1 MENKNKNLLGNH
13 LHLEIK
19 KTKNRTSI
27 GLTDEKQKIMNK
39 KLLDFISMKNK
50 IIFKSCFD
58 HKGAKQFLKAKDKA
72 LEEFTLI
79 DEIEIIDDQ
88 KKKILSSKKIHQKIH
103 HNYFAKNGKKKNH
116 KKKNNKYNSNITNVR
131 IDHPLVNR
139 FSSSNCLSKHT
150 FKHSKVDNCII
161 INHLKYENR
170 SKSDSSIS
178 NINKIESGYLVTK
191 EDNILVSSI
200 INEMNSCYKD

>member
-27 GLTDEKQKIMNK
+27 GLTDEKQKIINK

-79 DEIEIIDDQ
+79 DEIEIIDNQ
-88 KKKILSSKKIHQKIH
+88 KKKILSSKKIHHKYFPKI
-103 HNYFAKNGKKKNH
+103 GKKKIH
-116 KKKNNKYNSNITNVR
+116 KKKNNKYNSDITRVR
-131 IDHPLVNR
+131 IDHPVVNR
-139 FSSSNCLSKHT
+139 FKSSQCICKQSN
-150 FKHSKVDNCII
+150 KHSKIDNCKI

>member
-79 DEIEIIDDQ
+79 DEIEIIDSP
-88 KKKILSSKKIHQKIH
+88 KKKILSSKKIHHK
-103 HNYFAKNGKKKNH
+103 YFAKKGKKKIH
-116 KKKNNKYNSNITNVR
+116 KKKNNKYNSDITNVR

-139 FSSSNCLSKHT
+139 FSSSNCLCKHS
-150 FKHSKVDNCII
+150 FKHSKVDNCKI

>member
-1 MENKNKNLLGNH
+1 MEIKNKNKNLLGHH

-19 KTKNRTSI
+19 KTKNRTSL
-27 GLTDEKQKIMNK
+27 GLTDESQKIMNK
-39 KLLDFISMKNK
+39 NLLDFISMKNK

-58 HKGAKQFLKAKDKA
+58 HKGAKKFLKAKDKA

-79 DEIEIIDDQ
+79 DEIEIIDN
-88 KKKILSSKKIHQKIH
+88 KKKKWMSSKKIHHK
-103 HNYFAKNGKKKNH
+103 YLAKNGKKHNH
-116 KKKNNKYNSNITNVR
+116 KKKNNKYNSDITRVR
-131 IDHPLVNR
+131 IDHPVVNK
-139 FSSSNCLSKHT
+139 FKSSQCICRQSN
-150 FKHSKVDNCII
+150 KHSKIDNCKI